1 MESVAVVAVPFPAQG
16 HLNQLLHLS
25 LRLASRGL
33 PPARACTAGA
43 RPPSA
48 PSCSTSSPSPSTPP
62 LRRTPPRPRRSPP
75 TSCPLFEAYTAGA
88 RAPLAPLLAALSA
101 SHRRVV
107 VVHDPLNA
115 YAAEEAARLP
125 NAEAYGLHCLAAS
138 PRRAPGSGS
147 SASGAPGVRRPR
159 GVARPRTRE
168 AVVQRDLAWRAGIL
182 VNSCRALEGE
192 FIDVKLFAIGP
203 LNPLLHHTTS
213 KPTRHECLDWL
224 DKQPPASVLYVS
236 FGTTSTLPGEQI
248 GELAAALRDSKQRFI
263 WVLRDADR
271 GNEFAEGHGKSRHGG
286 RHAELL
292 AEFTEQIEGRGMVI
306 TGWAPQLE
314 ILAHGAT
321 AAFMS
326 HCGLELDHG
335 EHEPREAYAGPWDAE
350 LVCNYFK
357 AGILVRPWEK
367 HNEVIPAEAIREVIV
382 NAMVSD
388 EGVAVQQRAKVL
400 GEAVSASLADAVV
413 AGLLADVKQECAS
426 RGSAMAERR
435 GLTHHARA
443 RASLTAAVA
452 RCEPQFPACVNITT
466 PPSMCAV
473 LSGVLKCVSVTEK
486 KKRSPGAVHAV
497 ATEAAPHT
505 IPIPRSMESVT
516 VVVVPCSTSR
526 CSSRPA
532 ALPVHFAAPPE
543 HVRQA
548 RARVH
553 GWADDVLRRV
563 EFHELAISDYA
574 SPPPDP
580 AAASPYPS
588 HLMPLFDA
596 FVADAPAAL
605 AALLRELS
613 AASSP
618 RRVVVVYDVLT
629 AFGAE
634 EASRLPNGE
643 GYAFHCT
650 AASLIARDLDGGL
663 QLLRDAHGLDDL
675 PPLAY
680 STEEHLEFVAK
691 RARTHQTIPSSA
703 GILMNTSRALEGE
716 LIDFV
721 ATTFAGYGKKVFSIG
736 PLNPMLLELDGSLPD
751 GKGVTPRHECL
762 EWLDKQPAASV
773 LYVSFGSLSS
783 LRGEQI
789 EELAAA
795 LRDSKQ
801 RFIWVLRDADRG
813 NVFADDSGESRHAKF
828 MSEFKKQTESTG
840 LLITEWAPQL
850 EILAH
855 PATAAFLS
863 HCGWNSTMESMSYGK
878 PILAWP
884 MHSDQPWDAEL
895 ICKHF
900 KAGFLVRPCQKHGE
914 PAEVTPAA
922 TIQRMIEKMMVSE
935 EGRAVQQRA
944 MELGKAIRASMAADG
959 SSHKDLMDFIAH
971 IIR

>member
-1 MESVAVVAVPFPAQG
+1 MESVTVVVVPFPAQG

-25 LRLASRGL
+25 LHLASRG
-33 PPARACTAGA
+33 
-43 RPPSA
+43 
-48 PSCSTSSPSPSTPP
+48 
-62 LRRTPPRPRRSPP
+62 
-75 TSCPLFEAYTAGA
+75 
-88 RAPLAPLLAALSA
+88 
-101 SHRRVV
+101 
-107 VVHDPLNA
+107 
-115 YAAEEAARLP
+115 
-125 NAEAYGLHCLAAS
+125 
-138 PRRAPGSGS
+138 
-147 SASGAPGVRRPR
+147 
-159 GVARPRTRE
+159 
-168 AVVQRDLAWRAGIL
+168 
-182 VNSCRALEGE
+182 
-192 FIDVKLFAIGP
+192 
-203 LNPLLHHTTS
+203 
-213 KPTRHECLDWL
+213 
-224 DKQPPASVLYVS
+224 
-236 FGTTSTLPGEQI
+236 
-248 GELAAALRDSKQRFI
+248 
-263 WVLRDADR
+263 
-271 GNEFAEGHGKSRHGG
+271 
-286 RHAELL
+286 
-292 AEFTEQIEGRGMVI
+292 
-306 TGWAPQLE
+306 
-314 ILAHGAT
+314 
-321 AAFMS
+321 
-326 HCGLELDHG
+326 
-335 EHEPREAYAGPWDAE
+335 
-350 LVCNYFK
+350 
-357 AGILVRPWEK
+357 
-367 HNEVIPAEAIREVIV
+367 
-382 NAMVSD
+382 
-388 EGVAVQQRAKVL
+388 
-400 GEAVSASLADAVV
+400 
-413 AGLLADVKQECAS
+413 
-426 RGSAMAERR
+426 
-435 GLTHHARA
+435 
-443 RASLTAAVA
+443 
-452 RCEPQFPACVNITT
+452 
-466 PPSMCAV
+466 
-473 LSGVLKCVSVTEK
+473 
-486 KKRSPGAVHAV
+486 
-497 ATEAAPHT
+497 
-505 IPIPRSMESVT
+505 
-516 VVVVPCSTSR
+516 
-526 CSSRPA
+526 
-532 ALPVHFAAPPE
+532 LPVHFAAPPE

-580 AAASPYPS
+580 AATSPYPS

-596 FVADAPAAL
+596 FVSDAPAAL
-605 AALLRELS
+605 ASLLRELS

-650 AASLIARDLDGGL
+650 AASLISRDLDGGL

-691 RARTHQTIPSSA
+691 RARTHQTIPSST

-716 LIDFV
+716 FIDFV

-762 EWLDKQPAASV
+762 GWLDKQPAASV

-813 NVFADDSGESRHAKF
+813 NVFADESGESRHAKF
-828 MSEFKKQTESTG
+828 LSEFKKQTESTG

-900 KAGFLVRPCQKHGE
+900 KAGFLVRPCDKHGE
-914 PAEVTPAA
+914 PAVVTPAA

-935 EGRAVQQRA
+935 EGLAVQQRA

-959 SSHKDLMDFIAH
+959 SSQKDLMDFIAH
-971 IIR
+971 ITR